1 MISHDVLNELF
12 ISMNDLLEFELEKD
26 FINPEDRKL
35 FASKDKVV
43 GVIPKNKFIQDLFEV
58 FIREKF
64 ISDIDERDLS
74 REIEPTVVGYDEE
87 KLTRIVNI
95 FDWTPRDEIKI
106 EVIDNGV
113 LIVED
118 EYLKVVLPPITE

>member
-12 ISMNDLLEFELEKD
+12 ISMNDLLEFELEQD

>member
-12 ISMNDLLEFELEKD
+12 ISLNDLLEFELEKD
-26 FINPEDRKL
+26 FLDPKERKL